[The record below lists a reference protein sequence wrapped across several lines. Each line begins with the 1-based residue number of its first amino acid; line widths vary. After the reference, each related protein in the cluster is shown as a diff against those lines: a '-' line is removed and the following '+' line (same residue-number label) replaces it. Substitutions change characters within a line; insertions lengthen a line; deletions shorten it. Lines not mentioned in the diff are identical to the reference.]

1 MSVTKERAEGA
12 LDVARI
18 RADFPILSRMVGDK
32 PMVFLD
38 SAATS
43 QKPRQVIEA
52 EREFYERHNA
62 NVHRGIYMLSEEATE
77 LYEGAREKLARFIG
91 ASEDRKSTRLNS
103 SHTVIS
109 YAVFCLKKKKK
120 KRNK

>member
-1 MSVTKERAEGA
+1 MSVTKERAGGA

-18 RADFPILSRMVGDK
+18 RADFPILSRTVEDK

-77 LYEGAREKLARFIG
+77 L
-91 ASEDRKSTRLNS
+91 
-103 SHTVIS
+103 
-109 YAVFCLKKKKK
+109 
-120 KRNK
+120 